1 MLGEEIRNKINI
13 IDKIESWEN
22 AIKLAAKPLILD
34 NSITENYVRAM
45 INNVKKFGAYIV
57 INDAIALAHSRPED
71 GVIKDCLSLLK
82 INDGVSFDENLN
94 EKVYLIF
101 VLGAVTNKSHIDVLS
116 KLMEIID
123 NQDMIDRMIE
133 ATSINSLIEIL
144 EEVL

>member
-1 MLGEEIRNKINI
+1 MLGEEIRDKINI
-13 IDKIESWEN
+13 IDKIENWEN
-22 AIKLAAKPLILD
+22 AIRLAAKPLILD

-57 INDAIALAHSRPED
+57 INDTIALAHSRPED
-71 GVIKDCLSLLK
+71 GVTKDCLSLLK
-82 INDGVSFDENLN
+82 INDGVIFDENLS

-133 ATSINSLIEIL
+133 ATSINLLVEIL

>member
-13 IDKIESWEN
+13 IDKIENWEN

-57 INDAIALAHSRPED
+57 INDTIALAHSRPED
-71 GVIKDCLSLLK
+71 GVAKDCLSLLK
-82 INDGVSFDENLN
+82 INDGVAFDESLN
-94 EKVYLIF
+94 EKVYLVF

-123 NQDMIDRMIE
+123 NQNMIDRMIE
-133 ATSINSLIEIL
+133 ATSINSLVEIL

>member
-22 AIKLAAKPLILD
+22 AIKLATKPLILD

-123 NQDMIDRMIE
+123 NQDMIGRMIE

>member
-123 NQDMIDRMIE
+123 NQDMIGRMIE

>member
-1 MLGEEIRNKINI
+1 MLGEDKRNKINI
-13 IDKIESWEN
+13 IDKIENWEN

-34 NSITENYVRAM
+34 NSITENYIRAM
-45 INNVKKFGAYIV
+45 INNIKKFGAYIV
-57 INDAIALAHSRPED
+57 INDTIALAHSRPED

-82 INDGVSFDENLN
+82 INDGVIFDENLS

-101 VLGAVTNKSHIDVLS
+101 VLGAVTNKSHIDILS

-123 NQDMIDRMIE
+123 NHDIIDRMIK
-133 ATSINSLIEIL
+133 ATSINLLIEIL